1 MKLFIYQHCP
11 FCVRAQMIVGL
22 KNMPVETAV
31 IMEGDAETPTRMV
44 GRKVVPILQ
53 KDDGSY
59 MPESLD
65 IVHYIDAL
73 KAPQVASGTVDPT
86 IEAWCKGISGS
97 IFELAVPRFTK
108 ADFAELATT
117 EAREAFRQRETRA
130 FGDLEQLIADT
141 PALLA
146 DVEAQLAVL
155 EPLLAERQSIDITD
169 FILFPILRSL
179 TIVKGVHFGPQAE
192 AYLARVAGASGVDL
206 LTEKAL

>member
-117 EAREAFRQRETRA
+117 EARKRSVS
-130 FGDLEQLIADT
+130 GK
-141 PALLA
+141 PGPLA
-146 DVEAQLAVL
+146 
-155 EPLLAERQSIDITD
+155 TWNN
-169 FILFPILRSL
+169 
-179 TIVKGVHFGPQAE
+179 
-192 AYLARVAGASGVDL
+192 
-206 LTEKAL
+206 